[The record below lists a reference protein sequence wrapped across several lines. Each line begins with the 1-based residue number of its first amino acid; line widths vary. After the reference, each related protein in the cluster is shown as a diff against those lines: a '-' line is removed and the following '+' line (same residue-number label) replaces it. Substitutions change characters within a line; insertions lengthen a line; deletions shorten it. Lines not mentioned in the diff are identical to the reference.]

1 MPIIN
6 PDLYTV
12 IISLLIIVAFLGVI
26 LYSKIREIYDLQA
39 QLTIMETNF
48 DELTED
54 NMEMFQDYSRLFE
67 INKELIALNKQTVE
81 RLDLSEKG

>member
-1 MPIIN
+1 MPLIN

-67 INKELIALNKQTVE
+67 INKELIALNTQTVE
-81 RLDLSEKG
+81 RLSLSEKG